1 MKPLFPKIKIILKIA
16 ETTGN
21 IKGKPIIFMKM
32 PFNIKLFLKI
42 AFGNEANR
50 QKQKDLNKRTKKKP
64 KLKEISRLT

>member
-32 PFNIKLFLKI
+32 PFSIKLFLKI
-42 AFGNEANR
+42 AFEMGIAKRHTKRDEINACFRVKYNT
-50 QKQKDLNKRTKKKP
+50 LN
-64 KLKEISRLT
+64 S